1 MDDTAAGADTAA
13 PTAAEQIDALIAKHP
28 DWRGARL
35 AQLRAIIR
43 SVDPAIVETW
53 KWMGSPVWEL
63 GGIICVGNIFE
74 GKVKIGF
81 MDGAALPD
89 PKGIFNAELE
99 GNKRRSIDYFESDV
113 VDEEGL
119 RDLVRAAIT
128 LIADRTSAKAA
139 AKASAKKK

>member
-1 MDDTAAGADTAA
+1 MSDTTDTAA
-13 PTAAEQIDALIAKHP
+13 PTARDQIDALIAKHT

-35 AQLRAIIR
+35 AELRAIIR
-43 SVDPAIVETW
+43 AVDPEIVETW

-63 GGIICVGNIFE
+63 GGIICVGNIFK
-74 GKVKIGF
+74 GKVKLGF

-99 GNKRRSIDYFESDV
+99 GNKRRSIDYFETDV

-119 RDLVRAAIT
+119 QSLVRAAIT
-128 LIADRTSAKAA
+128 LISDRTAAKAA
-139 AKASAKKK
+139 AKAAAKKK

>member
-1 MDDTAAGADTAA
+1 MNDTAAGADTAA

-63 GGIICVGNIFE
+63 GGIICVGNIFK

-99 GNKRRSIDYFESDV
+99 GNKRRSIDYFEADV

-119 RDLVRAAIT
+119 RDLVRAATT

-139 AKASAKKK
+139 AKASPKTK